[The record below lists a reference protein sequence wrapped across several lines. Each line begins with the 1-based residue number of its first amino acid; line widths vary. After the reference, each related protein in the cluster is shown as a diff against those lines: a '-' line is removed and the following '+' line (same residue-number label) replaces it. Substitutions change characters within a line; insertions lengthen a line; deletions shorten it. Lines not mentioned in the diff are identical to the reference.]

1 MVAGGD
7 TCGGTVWARVSC
19 KEGPQD
25 EEGYNYPEPQ
35 VHETVRKHLDLTHPL
50 PLRWYGLSF
59 SATLY
64 DSKGYDQCQLL
75 LPFTK
80 ESTQGTVELEFKER
94 LSSMIGRFLGL
105 FSHDIG
111 IDLGTA
117 NTLVYVRGQG
127 IIINEPSVVAINQ
140 RTKQILAI
148 GDEARK
154 MVGRTPSHIVAIR
167 PLVDGVVSDF
177 EVTEQML
184 KYFIQKVHQGK
195 LSFFPHPRV
204 VIGIPYGVTE
214 VERRAVE
221 EAALNAGAREVYLI
235 EEPVAAAFGAR
246 VPIQDAA
253 GRMIVEIGGGTT
265 EVAVVSLGGIIASR
279 SLRIAGDEL
288 NADIIEFARNEYNL
302 LLGERTAEEIKIAI
316 GSVLP
321 QHDKAEMPMR
331 GRDLITGLPKEIITT
346 DEAIRRAIAKSVKQ
360 IVDSIKSTIE
370 ETPPELVSDIMAR
383 GIVLAGGGALLR
395 GLDAVISQATATQ
408 VHIADDPLTCVV
420 RGTGV
425 VLEDLESLREV
436 LVPQQVVR

>member
-1 MVAGGD
+1 
-7 TCGGTVWARVSC
+7 
-19 KEGPQD
+19 
-25 EEGYNYPEPQ
+25 
-35 VHETVRKHLDLTHPL
+35 
-50 PLRWYGLSF
+50 
-59 SATLY
+59 
-64 DSKGYDQCQLL
+64 
-75 LPFTK
+75 
-80 ESTQGTVELEFKER
+80 
-94 LSSMIGRFLGL
+94 MIGRFLGL

-117 NTLVYVRGQG
+117 NTLVYVQGKG

-184 KYFIQKVHQGK
+184 RYFIQKVHQDK
-195 LSFFPHPRV
+195 FSFFPHPRV

-221 EAALNAGAREVYLI
+221 EAALNAGAREVFLI
-235 EEPVAAAFGAR
+235 EEPVAAAIGAR
-246 VPIQDAA
+246 LPIQDAA
-253 GRMIVEIGGGTT
+253 GSMIVDIGGGTT

-288 NADIIEFARNEYNL
+288 NSDIIEYARSEYNL

-316 GSVLP
+316 GSALP
-321 QHDKAEMPMR
+321 FGERLEMPMR
-331 GRDLITGLPKEIITT
+331 GRDLVTGLPKQVMID
-346 DEAIRRAIAKSVKQ
+346 DESVRKALAKSVKQ
-360 IVDSIKSTIE
+360 IVDAVKSTIE
-370 ETPPELVSDIMAR
+370 ETPPELVADIMER

-395 GLDAVISQATATQ
+395 GLDRQIAQATATV
-408 VHIADDPLTCVV
+408 VHVADDPLTSVV

-425 VLEDLESLREV
+425 VLEDIESLREV